1 MNLINKSPNKN
12 LGKKYVTIEDGVV
25 FRKISKEMSDL
36 GYPMNHATARNI
48 LISGIKKIIK
58 QLAMRYNN
66 KELNEEELLALA
78 TDQGIH
84 SVLGELLFK
93 VKEEMKNG

>member
-1 MNLINKSPNKN
+1 MSSTNKTPNKN
-12 LGKKYVTIEDGVV
+12 LGKKYVTIEDGIV

-36 GYPMNHATARNI
+36 GYSMNHATARNI

-58 QLAMRYNN
+58 QLAIRYNN

-84 SVLGELLFK
+84 NVLGELLFK
-93 VKEEMKNG
+93 VNEEIKNG